1 MASILSKSI
10 LINDQTK
17 ISRKFRFWLSS
28 IRILTELF
36 SHLNLKNLNIDGGL
50 LFSGYSFIRRHRN
63 YFVGVF
69 CQYLCKK
76 ILCSGLFILCREQ
89 LIVMVHKMQQV
100 KESQP
105 ALCQLRKVNVNLTR
119 KWSHNNSQ
127 SKISANTTV
136 ESHAIYLFKKIS
148 TKTLCRIFLVTDSL
162 DNINFWLGLLPGFQ
176 QHCWQPCHQTPVQ
189 TEMNGGKNVHFAF
202 AFRRQFD
209 YMINRQIWLQNN
221 LLKKTRANL
230 NMSKPADYNQK
241 KYCEQYKSKLDL
253 SRV

>member
-10 LINDQTK
+10 QINDQTK

-76 ILCSGLFILCREQ
+76 ILCIGLFPLCHEQ

-100 KESQP
+100 KES
-105 ALCQLRKVNVNLTR
+105 
-119 KWSHNNSQ
+119 
-127 SKISANTTV
+127 
-136 ESHAIYLFKKIS
+136 
-148 TKTLCRIFLVTDSL
+148 
-162 DNINFWLGLLPGFQ
+162 
-176 QHCWQPCHQTPVQ
+176 
-189 TEMNGGKNVHFAF
+189 
-202 AFRRQFD
+202 
-209 YMINRQIWLQNN
+209 
-221 LLKKTRANL
+221 
-230 NMSKPADYNQK
+230 
-241 KYCEQYKSKLDL
+241 
-253 SRV
+253 